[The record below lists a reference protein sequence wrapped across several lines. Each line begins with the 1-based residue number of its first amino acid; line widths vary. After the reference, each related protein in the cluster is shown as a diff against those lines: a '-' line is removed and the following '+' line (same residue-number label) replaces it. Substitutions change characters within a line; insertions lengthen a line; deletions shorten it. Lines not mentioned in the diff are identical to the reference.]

1 MSEAP
6 HRYTAAMAD
15 EIELRWQQRWD
26 EEGTFYADNPVGEL
40 RGTAPSLTEATE
52 AATSSPE
59 KMYIMDMFPYP
70 SGSGL
75 HVGHPL
81 GYIATD
87 VVARH
92 QQIGRASCRERV

>member
-40 RGTAPSLTEATE
+40 RGSAETLEE
-52 AATSSPE
+52 AAATASSAPE

-70 SGSGL
+70 
-75 HVGHPL
+75 
-81 GYIATD
+81 
-87 VVARH
+87 
-92 QQIGRASCRERV
+92 